1 MESKKTVRIIN
12 SRGTDKKAYINLK
25 IDNGKIVEQHAFRP
39 NKIQL
44 TGCRNYIQA
53 MNRAQLEIRRLIYE
67 RTFVEDEVI
76 NDANLVDKGDLVLW
90 SDTYD
95 ETIVSG
101 EIIQINNKTFYVD
114 QELTLDSQKSYR
126 VAITNKGGY
135 PSNWIDVIS
144 HSKNTFTADYTEA
157 YIADNINI
165 QMGSIFII
173 TETISEEPTEFL
185 VTQKQYQDGIYKL
198 QLVNYDKRIYEYD
211 R

>member
-25 IDNGKIVEQHAFRP
+25 IDNGKIVEQHASRP
-39 NKIQL
+39 KKIQL
-44 TGCRNYIQA
+44 TGCRNYTQA

-67 RTFVEDEVI
+67 RTYIEDEVI
-76 NDANLVDKGDLVLW
+76 YDVNLVDKGDLVLW

-114 QELTLDSQKSYR
+114 QELTLYPQKSYR

-144 HSKNTFTADYTEA
+144 HNKNTFTADYTEA

-165 QMGSIFII
+165 QMG
-173 TETISEEPTEFL
+173 
-185 VTQKQYQDGIYKL
+185 
-198 QLVNYDKRIYEYD
+198 
-211 R
+211 

>member
-1 MESKKTVRIIN
+1 M
-12 SRGTDKKAYINLK
+12 
-25 IDNGKIVEQHAFRP
+25 
-39 NKIQL
+39 
-44 TGCRNYIQA
+44 
-53 MNRAQLEIRRLIYE
+53 
-67 RTFVEDEVI
+67 
-76 NDANLVDKGDLVLW
+76 
-90 SDTYD
+90 
-95 ETIVSG
+95 SG

-114 QELTLDSQKSYR
+114 QELTLDPQKSYR

-135 PSNWIDVIS
+135 PSNWIDIIS
-144 HSKNTFTADYTEA
+144 HNKNTFTADYTEA

>member
-1 MESKKTVRIIN
+1 MS
-12 SRGTDKKAYINLK
+12 
-25 IDNGKIVEQHAFRP
+25 
-39 NKIQL
+39 
-44 TGCRNYIQA
+44 
-53 MNRAQLEIRRLIYE
+53 RAQLEIRQLIYE
-67 RTFVEDEVI
+67 RTYIEDEVI

-114 QELTLDSQKSYR
+114 QELTLDPQKSYR

-144 HSKNTFTADYTEA
+144 HNKNTFTADYTEA

-173 TETISEEPTEFL
+173 TETISAEPTEFL
-185 VTQKQYQDGIYKL
+185 VTQKQYQDGIYKV
-198 QLVNYDKRIYEYD
+198 QLINYDKRIYEYD